1 MKTHDESLLDTIIV
15 GRVQPRIYA
24 FETGTV
30 PRYLK
35 VGDTYRPLATRL
47 NEWRKH
53 FADLRPVADF
63 EASVNESVFFRDY
76 SVHDVLENDY
86 GRQRLHPSDMPAGV
100 YYSCEFFN
108 EATGDD
114 VSNAVE
120 QIKTAYQE
128 ESPRFSYYDAT
139 TRLPA
144 VHTYVRGPEW
154 KLRPNQEAAVDAF
167 ENAVKNLER
176 TNLLMYAVMRFG
188 KSFTSLECSKRIDAK
203 RIYIVSAKADVK
215 DEWKKT
221 VEQAGNFEGYQFVSS
236 QELLNNP
243 DAIEQILANGGV
255 AVVFL
260 TLQDLQG
267 KNLKEKHK
275 SVFSEKA
282 DLLIVD
288 ESHFGARAEE
298 YGRVLTG
305 ASKNAAE
312 DKRALKKETKEEV
325 SVEEAT
331 EAVSKHLQ
339 AKVTLHLS
347 GTPYR
352 ILMGSEFSKEDI
364 IAFVQFSDIVAE
376 QEAWDAEN
384 LTKEQDLNQQVE
396 EWENP
401 YFGFPQMIRFAFH
414 PNESSRNR
422 MKQLQDAGYSFA
434 FSGLLEPKSI
444 EKDQQNGLHKAFT
457 YEREILDLLGAI
469 DGSKDDQ
476 NVLGLL
482 DNERVKDGKLCHH
495 IVMVLPYCA
504 SCDAMEELIH
514 EHADTFK
521 NLSDYEIINISG
533 HEVAKNHQTVQGVK
547 QAIAKAASEGRKT
560 LTLTVNKMLTGTT
573 VEQWDTMIFLKDT
586 SSPQEYDQAIFR
598 LQNQWVT
605 EMVDPETKR
614 VIKFNMKPQTLL
626 VDFSPNRMFRM
637 QEQKSLI
644 FNANTEQNGN
654 SKLAERL
661 RRELEISP
669 IVTINKDKL
678 QEVEPA
684 DILAAISQYNAE
696 RSISDETRDIP
707 VDTSLFSD
715 EELLL
720 VLRRQSEFGSRG
732 GLEMAPHQGA
742 EQDLDAESE
751 DETSNGGSQHIGG
764 RTSPDEFSPSGANND
779 LKKLTK
785 QLQTYYQRILF
796 YALLVKQEVSSL
808 EGILE
813 SLRFVENQRLAKNLA
828 ITESVIG
835 RLLKLTDPFK
845 LAQLDYKI
853 QNISR
858 LANDESLAP
867 MDRAMRALNKFTRIS
882 DSEIRT
888 PDWLCLEI
896 LRNFTRKQVDNIFA
910 TDVPFLDLSSKTG
923 EFAIAAYQHFVED
936 IGLPHEVISG
946 RLFSIPTS
954 TVTYE
959 FTRRFYEILD
969 LDPACVCD
977 SLISKD
983 LQSEHGQERLSAWI
997 RSFPAM
1003 SKKLPAEQEMKFGAI
1018 VGNPPYHE
1026 LDGGARASAKPIYQ
1040 DFINLAMKLSPEL
1053 MSFVIPTKWFA
1064 GGRKELDAFRKIM
1077 LSDDH
1082 ISELHDFLSPELV
1095 FPETN
1100 NRGGICYFLRNKAFS
1115 ANAAGGTTIVSR
1127 KANSDPVVAKRPLD
1141 SYGLGIFLRD
1151 SVGIGIVEKVRTSV
1165 GFEPLSNYVST
1176 RPAFGI
1182 PGSIINNED
1191 FKVGSA
1197 PSEDEVL
1204 CIGRRRVSGSIPR
1217 DLVVKN
1223 AHWIDNWKVFTSYS
1237 NNIGTELPDDN
1248 QNSFVSGPGS
1258 VSTETLLCI
1267 GGDLNL
1273 SEIAANNLNRYLR
1286 TKFARFLHGTS
1297 KVSHHGTQKT
1307 YQFVPLLNFST
1318 DSEIDWSSSDSD
1330 LEQALADYFGL
1341 SSADLEHILSS
1352 IADMK

>member
-144 VHTYVRGPEW
+144 VHTYIRGPEW

-444 EKDQQNGLHKAFT
+444 EKDQKNGLHKAFK

-504 SCDAMEELIH
+504 SCDAMEELIR
-514 EHADTFK
+514 EHADTFR
-521 NLSDYEIINISG
+521 NLSEYEIINISG
-533 HEVAKNHQTVQGVK
+533 HEVSKQNQTVQGVK
-547 QAIAKAASEGRKT
+547 QAIAQAAAEGRKT

-644 FNANTEQNGN
+644 FNANTDQNGN
-654 SKLAERL
+654 ARLAERL

-669 IVTINKDKL
+669 IITINKDKL

-696 RSISDETRDIP
+696 RSISDETREIP
-707 VDTSLFSD
+707 IDAGLFTD
-715 EELLL
+715 EELLA
-720 VLRRQSEFGSRG
+720 VLRKQSEFGTGSGLTLAPNTGTEQEFETEDDDSRLG
-732 GLEMAPHQGA
+732 GTDSGSNAVTNPTTPGVG
-742 EQDLDAESE
+742 ESTE
-751 DETSNGGSQHIGG
+751 
-764 RTSPDEFSPSGANND
+764 D
-779 LKKLTK
+779 LKRLSR

-796 YALLVKQEVSSL
+796 YALLTEDDINSL
-808 EGILE
+808 EE
-813 SLRFVENQRLAKNLA
+813 VFASLGQDRNSRLATNLSLQQTTVKR
-828 ITESVIG
+828 ILDLI
-835 RLLKLTDPFK
+835 DPFK
-845 LAQLDYKI
+845 LSKLDYKI

-858 LANDESLAP
+858 LATDDTLSPLE
-867 MDRAMRALNKFTRIS
+867 RANRALNKFSRIS
-882 DSEIRT
+882 ESEVRT
-888 PDWLCLEI
+888 PSWICDFMI
-896 LRNFTRKQVDNIFA
+896 NQFGDDQLRSLVGQKLPI
-910 TDVPFLDLSSKTG
+910 LDLSSKSA
-923 EFAIAAYQHFVED
+923 EFGIAIYKKLTE
-936 IGLPHEVISG
+936 GLGFEHEAVKDLI
-946 RLFSIPTS
+946 FSIPTS
-954 TVTYE
+954 PIAFE
-959 FTRRFYEILD
+959 FTRKFYEILGLNPQCISEGVTSFD
-969 LDPACVCD
+969 LLKQEISTTEKLAEIFGNDVCQVAKGREKG
-977 SLISKD
+977 LKTV
-983 LQSEHGQERLSAWI
+983 R
-997 RSFPAM
+997 
-1003 SKKLPAEQEMKFGAI
+1003 FGAV

-1026 LDGGARASAKPIYQ
+1026 SKMGTSAHQIYPFYMDLAYEVADLACLITPAKFLSGAGKGHEAWNKRMLNDGHINVVKYWESSSDVFDEVDIKGGVVVTLRDLEQNYGPLGPFSLYPPLKGILEKVFRNSNKTIREIIHLQLKFDLESLYADYPSYRSVIGSAGNERRLTTNILGKLPALFEERPQ
-1040 DFINLAMKLSPEL
+1040 GHNSVAVMGLINLKRTTRYVE
-1053 MSFVIPTKWFA
+1053 TKYIA
-1064 GGRKELDAFRKIM
+1064 EAVQLDK
-1077 LSDDH
+1077 
-1082 ISELHDFLSPELV
+1082 
-1095 FPETN
+1095 
-1100 NRGGICYFLRNKAFS
+1100 
-1115 ANAAGGTTIVSR
+1115 
-1127 KANSDPVVAKRPLD
+1127 
-1141 SYGLGIFLRD
+1141 
-1151 SVGIGIVEKVRTSV
+1151 
-1165 GFEPLSNYVST
+1165 
-1176 RPAFGI
+1176 
-1182 PGSIINNED
+1182 
-1191 FKVGSA
+1191 
-1197 PSEDEVL
+1197 
-1204 CIGRRRVSGSIPR
+1204 
-1217 DLVVKN
+1217 
-1223 AHWIDNWKVFTSYS
+1223 WKVVLSKT
-1237 NNIGTELPDDN
+1237 IGTGRFGEELTGMVLMGP
-1248 QNSFVSGPGS
+1248 NSGHTQSFIS
-1258 VSTETLLCI
+1258 I
-1267 GGDLNL
+1267 GAFD
-1273 SEIAANNLNRYLR
+1273 SEQEAKAAATYLK
-1286 TKFARFLHGTS
+1286 TKFARALLSTR
-1297 KVSHHGTQKT
+1297 KVTQDNNSAVWES
-1307 YQFVPLLNFST
+1307 VPLQDFSNSS
-1318 DSEIDWSSSDSD
+1318 DIDWNGSVSEISSQLYDKYELTKEEREFIESSVDKM
-1330 LEQALADYFGL
+1330 AD
-1341 SSADLEHILSS
+1341 
-1352 IADMK
+1352 